1 MNKTVNINL
10 GGMFF
15 HIDEDAFQKLTRYFD
30 AIKRSLSNS
39 SGHDEIIKDIEMRV
53 SELLFEKQKSDK
65 HVIGLK
71 DVDEVIA
78 VMGQPEDYI
87 IEDEDTA
94 GPTYNSTTS
103 RSTKKLYRDKE
114 KGMIGGVAS
123 GLGYYFGID
132 AVWIRIVLILL
143 VFAGFGTGILAY
155 IILWIVTPEAI
166 TTTEKLEMTGE
177 PVTISNIEKKV
188 REEFENVSDKLKNVD
203 YDKYGNQIRSGADKL
218 GNSFGDFITTVFKIF
233 AKFLGIILILAGL
246 AMIIVF
252 LVGALTLGSTNF
264 SNFPFHQFIESGNF
278 TDYPIWV
285 FGLLLFTA
293 VAIPNFFLMLLGFK
307 LVSPSLKSVGN
318 VAKYTL
324 LALWIISIALL
335 ISIGVKQ
342 ASAFAVDGRVVKKEN
357 INLQATDT
365 LFIKFKHSDY
375 FAKNIRDR
383 NNFMITQDST
393 GTDVIY
399 SNQVSLRIERTD
411 EKVAYIQIE
420 KEAKGKSLSEAK
432 NRAGQIKYSYSIEGS
447 HLTLDNFL
455 LTDLKNKYRDQEIE
469 ITLYLPKGT
478 LLKPD
483 ASMTSYDRT
492 DGDYFLWNSDSTTEI
507 YRVEDNKIKCIN
519 CSDKQTDEYE
529 TTTDNDSTQTSI
541 TINEN
546 GVTVK
551 GDTVKNST
559 KKFKGLTI
567 NKDGIIIKTN

>member
-30 AIKRSLSNS
+30 AIKRSISNS

>member
-30 AIKRSLSNS
+30 AIKRSISNS

-519 CSDKQTDEYE
+519 CSDNQTDEYE
-529 TTTDNDSTQTSI
+529 ITTDNDSTQTSI

>member
-30 AIKRSLSNS
+30 AIKRSISNS

-455 LTDLKNKYRDQEIE
+455 LTNLKNKYRDQEIE